1 MFHKRNL
8 QPLYAICHAR
18 LPHVYRPHA
27 QWPICFLPYC
37 CFIRLI
43 TLRGIEA
50 GFCEVYTLFR
60 VIYVTLVTAR
70 KDKAVN

>member
-18 LPHVYRPHA
+18 LPYVYRPHA

-43 TLRGIEA
+43 ILRGTEA
-50 GFCEVYTLFR
+50 GFLRGLYFVPRYLCHITDR
-60 VIYVTLVTAR
+60 
-70 KDKAVN
+70 